1 MPVVLIWQTGV
12 SFENEAKKAS
22 EGTKGLKSYVS
33 AFIYEMDLAYA
44 VADLVI
50 SRAGA
55 LSVSEICLAGKASVL
70 VPFPNAS
77 EDHQTENAK
86 SLVNNGA
93 ARLVLD
99 QNAQADLVPTALKT
113 LADTGTLTE
122 LGLQSLAM
130 GKPNAASEIAQT
142 ILNDMNPCA

>member
-1 MPVVLIWQTGV
+1 
-12 SFENEAKKAS
+12 
-22 EGTKGLKSYVS
+22 
-33 AFIYEMDLAYA
+33 MDLAYA
-44 VADLVI
+44 MADLVV

-55 LSVSEICLAGKASVL
+55 LSVSEICLAGKPSIL

-99 QNAQADLVPTALKT
+99 KNAQADLVSTALKT
-113 LADTGTLTE
+113 LSDKTGLTE

-130 GKPNAASEIAQT
+130 GKPYAATEIAQA

>member
-1 MPVVLIWQTGV
+1 V
-12 SFENEAKKAS
+12 SFENEEKKAS
-22 EGTKGLKSYVS
+22 EATNGIKSYVS

-44 VADLVI
+44 MADLVV

-55 LSVSEICLAGKASVL
+55 LSVSEICLAGKPSIL

-99 QNAQADLVPTALKT
+99 KNAQADLVSTALKT
-113 LADTGTLTE
+113 LSDKTSLNE

-130 GKPNAASEIAQT
+130 GKPYAATEIAQA